1 MDTLIRD
8 RLDHLGFLG
17 LQTRQHVLV
26 FPVRSDARAR
36 PPWGTLH
43 RADGDGRLGI
53 TLEPGPGEPGEVRMH
68 NRGDVALLAVAGE
81 ELTGATGG
89 CFVASSTLIEAHRE
103 TWVPIHPAPGAV
115 AVSHRVELRPAGR
128 LAPVVER
135 AACMAASS
143 RALAERSGLMHSLP
157 PRPPGFPPMPV
168 AMPGSGEPSLAECE
182 SAFPCVPGQMGL
194 LVVINGVMSG
204 FDVCGHPETYEALHP
219 ALLASHVLPALRHV
233 PQRFVDPME
242 CAGEAQ
248 RFLAEVG
255 EGRRVGAPSTGPGT
269 EYRWLAPGL
278 AGAALLAEGELVH
291 LTCCRIPVPTVR
303 NI

>member
-8 RLDHLGFLG
+8 RLDRLGFLG

-36 PPWGTLH
+36 QPWVTLS
-43 RADGDGRLGI
+43 RADGEGWLGI
-53 TLEPGPGEPGEVRMH
+53 TLEPGPGAPGEVRMH

-81 ELTGATGG
+81 ELTGA
-89 CFVASSTLIEAHRE
+89 FLVASSTLIEPRRE
-103 TWVPIHPAPGAV
+103 TWVPIHAAPGTV
-115 AVSHRVELRPAGR
+115 AVSHRVALRPAGG
-128 LAPVVER
+128 LAPVVDR
-135 AACMAASS
+135 AAYMATSS
-143 RALAERSGLMHSLP
+143 RALAERSGLMDSLP
-157 PRPPGFPPMPV
+157 PRLAGFPPMPA
-168 AMPGSGEPSLAECE
+168 AMPWSGEPSLAECE
-182 SAFPCVPGQMGL
+182 SAFPCLPGQMGL
-194 LVVINGVMSG
+194 LVVVNGLMSG
-204 FDVCGHPETYEALHP
+204 FDVCGHPATYKELHP

-255 EGRRVGAPSTGPGT
+255 QGRRVGAPSTGPGT

-291 LTCCRIPVPTVR
+291 LTCCRIPLPPMLKV
-303 NI
+303 